1 MPSTILFYDRLDA
14 ARQLARIISREI
26 GDREDI
32 GVNLTPIVYGLPCG
46 GLPLAATVAL
56 ALNCPLDILVAK
68 KITTENNREL
78 AIGAVTAKGTTIWAE
93 SRFFARLSLQ
103 TLNEALAYALNKA
116 KDLAVEFEPFR
127 SQNLNNLERI
137 AIVVD
142 DGIATGL
149 TIKVAV
155 EELKQ
160 ENTKEIWICAPVAP
174 ADIVSHLQQWADKVI
189 LLEAPKSFCSVSRFY
204 QNFPQI
210 SLQEAIDF
218 LRDDDRSPQNYYS

>member
-1 MPSTILFYDRLDA
+1 MPSTVLFYDRLDA
-14 ARQLARIISREI
+14 ARQLARVISREI
-26 GDREDI
+26 DDREDI
-32 GVNLTPIVYGLPCG
+32 GVTLTPIVYGLPCG
-46 GLPLAATVAL
+46 GIPLAATVAR

-116 KDLAVEFEPFR
+116 KDLAVKFATFQP
-127 SQNLNNLERI
+127 QNLNNLERM

-189 LLEAPKSFCSVSRFY
+189 LLETPESFGSVSRFY

-210 SLQEAIDF
+210 SLREAIDF
-218 LRDDDRSPQNYYS
+218 LRDDDRDCYN